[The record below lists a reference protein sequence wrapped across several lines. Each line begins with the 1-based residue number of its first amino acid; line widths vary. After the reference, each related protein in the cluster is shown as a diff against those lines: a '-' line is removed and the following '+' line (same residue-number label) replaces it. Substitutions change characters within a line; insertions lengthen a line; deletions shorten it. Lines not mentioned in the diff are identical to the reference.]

1 MESPLVFDV
10 DHDFKATGRY
20 KYIEGG
26 WNTGIEFGRLLP
38 LLAEHPDFPPN
49 KGYITA
55 FDPLTGKTHWMREHS
70 QHWNGGTLSTEA
82 GLVFQGNGDGYFVAY
97 DATNG
102 EEFGRSTPTHLPLR
116 RPSPMPLMASNMLPF
131 KSAPAAPVADRWH
144 GHAGLQ

>member
-70 QHWNGGTLSTEA
+70 QLEWRHTVHRGGA
-82 GLVFQGNGDGYFVAY
+82 GVSGQW
-97 DATNG
+97 
-102 EEFGRSTPTHLPLR
+102 R
-116 RPSPMPLMASNMLPF
+116 RLF
-131 KSAPAAPVADRWH
+131 C
-144 GHAGLQ
+144 GL